1 MCRISLMSVVLN
13 TGILNFEHGGL
24 RVKLAISGKGGV
36 GKTTLAAALTKFFS
50 SKGYRVFAVDAD
62 PDTSL
67 GLVLGLPEEGL
78 GSLKPVVEMREV
90 IAELTGGSGAFFSL
104 NPDVDRLLEDYT
116 LTYGN
121 ISFLKMGGVKQGGS
135 TCYCRENAV
144 LHALVNSLI
153 LREGEIVVLDM
164 SAGIEHLTRGTAR
177 GVDVILVVVEP
188 SVVSTRTAR
197 VVEKLAREL
206 GVPLVK
212 FVANKV
218 RDGRQEQFLLDHF
231 STEELIG
238 VLPFQEEILDLSLGR
253 EAAEPRA
260 FREAVARIGD
270 YLLACN
276 R

>member
-1 MCRISLMSVVLN
+1 MLVALN
-13 TGILNFEHGGL
+13 TRVLIFEHGGF

-36 GKTTLAAALTKFFS
+36 GKTTLAAALTRFFAC
-50 SKGYRVFAVDAD
+50 KGYRVFAVDAD

-67 GLVLGLPEEGL
+67 GLVLGLPEECL

-90 IAELTGGSGAFFSL
+90 IAELTGGSGTFFSL
-104 NPDVDRLLEDYT
+104 NPDVDKLLQDYT

-144 LHALVNSLI
+144 LNALVNSLL
-153 LREGEIVVLDM
+153 LRENEIVVLDM

-177 GVDVILVVVEP
+177 GVDVMLVVVEP

-197 VVEKLAREL
+197 VVEKLALEL

-218 RDGRQEQFLLDHF
+218 RDGRQEQFLREHF
-231 STEELIG
+231 SAEELIG
-238 VLPFQEEILDLSLGR
+238 TLPFQEEILDLSLGR
-253 EAAEPRA
+253 EAEEPVV
-260 FREAVARIGD
+260 FQEAVARIGN
-270 YLLACN
+270 YLLASKE
-276 R
+276 